1 MNGPQHFSSGRA
13 TRCPRRL
20 RPCCGSSGARFAAN
34 AGRLCCTLLTFAV
47 IAGAAERANAET
59 MSKGAQNF
67 KPFVVEHI
75 GIALTGAKEIQAAV
89 KAGDAKAAQAAWI
102 KSRKGWEAMEP
113 VTAGYFGD
121 LDKVIDAWPDAKQG
135 YHAIE
140 AALFAG
146 KLDGLD
152 KPVNEMI
159 GNLSKF
165 EKRVSAKSFK
175 FTPQGL
181 LNGIAKL
188 SYEVGEEKS
197 KGGES
202 PYAGTSII
210 DMQENVEGIEVA
222 YKLVFA
228 DTLKKSDPELAG
240 IIHDRIEKL
249 EKLVKVS
256 DIKSLDQKAV
266 HVTGEELAVLLQSAA
281 PKLKLK
287 KPVVGD

>member
-1 MNGPQHFSSGRA
+1 MSSMIETGRRA
-13 TRCPRRL
+13 DGAR
-20 RPCCGSSGARFAAN
+20 SGAHAGKMCCALLAAALV
-34 AGRLCCTLLTFAV
+34 AGST
-47 IAGAAERANAET
+47 GSAAAADAL
-59 MSKGAQNF
+59 SKGAQNY
-67 KPFVVEHI
+67 KPYIVEHI
-75 GIALTGAKEIQAAV
+75 GIALAGAKELQAAV
-89 KAGDAKAAQAAWI
+89 KAGDAKAAQTAWI

-113 VTAGYFGD
+113 VTAEYFGD
-121 LDKVIDAWPDAKQG
+121 LDKVIDAWPDAKHG

-146 KLDGLD
+146 KLEGLD
-152 KPVNEMI
+152 KPVNELI
-159 GNLSKF
+159 GNLDKF
-165 EKRVSAKSFK
+165 EARVSAKSFK

-202 PYAGTSII
+202 PYAGTSIV
-210 DMQENVEGIEVA
+210 DMRENVEGIEVV

-228 DTLKKSDPELAG
+228 DALKKADPELAG
-240 IIHDRIEKL
+240 FVHDRIAKL
-249 EKLVKVS
+249 ERLVQAK

-287 KPVVGD
+287 KPAVGD

>member
-1 MNGPQHFSSGRA
+1 MSL
-13 TRCPRRL
+13 TIETML
-20 RPCCGSSGARFAAN
+20 RGSVARIAAN
-34 AGRLCCTLLTFAV
+34 AGRMCCAWLTAAV
-47 IAGAAERANAET
+47 VAGTAGSAAADALT
-59 MSKGAQNF
+59 KGAQDY
-67 KPFVVEHI
+67 KPYVVEHI
-75 GIALTGAKEIQAAV
+75 GIALSGAKELQAAV

-113 VTAGYFGD
+113 VTAEYFGD
-121 LDKVIDAWPDAKQG
+121 LDKVIDAWPDASQG

-146 KLDGLD
+146 KLEGLD

-159 GNLSKF
+159 GNLGKF
-165 EKRVSAKSFK
+165 EKRVSARSFK

-210 DMQENVEGIEVA
+210 DMQENVEGIEVV

-228 DTLKKSDPELAG
+228 DALKKSDPELAD
-240 IIHDRIEKL
+240 IIHERIEKL
-249 EKLVKVS
+249 EKLVQVP
-256 DIKSLDQKAV
+256 DVKSLDQKAV